1 MRNTGLRKC
10 EISMHKNSRG
20 LRLVVVLALILILSV
35 LCFHVHSLQAW
46 AEEDPACPV
55 SIEVRYGYDDSAKG
69 GRYLPVD
76 VTVINGRSQEINGSL
91 QIKSMESDGM
101 IYEYDFPA
109 MIGAACESVLREY
122 IPLGTRATRLYV
134 RLIGDDG
141 EVLADEQ
148 VKLNVS
154 WDVPELF
161 IGILSDEPQELKFLD
176 GVGIN
181 YGSMRT
187 RTFALEETDISDDA
201 IGLDLLDILVVNNY
215 RLRVLSEMQTS
226 AIMDWVHDGGVLV
239 LGTGERVDDTLGRFA
254 PELLD
259 ESYDSPSLY
268 HVDLGE
274 SYGLEEEG
282 AGMLAITCIDVSL
295 HGGNIVISSDDLG
308 LLSVAAKE
316 RGLIGV
322 IAFDLSDIAQ
332 FCEKETSYMDFFLTS
347 LLGEER
353 IRELAEVV
361 YSGNSEYYLSVQNLV
376 NTGNV
381 EKLPNLSLYT
391 VLILLY
397 LFLMGP
403 ALYLYLKNRELQIFY
418 RRGAIILAAVFT
430 VVLYLMG
437 TVTRFTEPFFA
448 YATILDST
456 DDYVTDT
463 TYVNIR
469 NPYNRPYEVQ
479 FNEAYSVLP
488 ITRSVR
494 SGGRQN
500 TELTGEEEYQIR
512 IDRRGDCVVM
522 TGNHI
527 AAFSPKYFQMERKE
541 LNESGERISGEIN
554 YFEGSLT
561 GQITNNYPYALEN
574 TAVILYGNMVYID
587 DMEPGET
594 RTLDELTVLRFP
606 LNGAQLVAEMITGQ
620 WDFEESDIGNTEYL
634 RAMKRAGLLEFYMDN
649 YMSSYTA
656 DAKVIAFSTQKEGS
670 SFLKGDSAETYGITM
685 LTSSIVVNASQD
697 SRIYRS
703 VLMKTPVVVT
713 GNYDAKT
720 NTMSGAEPV
729 TLEYQMG
736 TDISVESL
744 TLEPISE
751 VFREQDG
758 AVSQIEA
765 FAGSIYFY
773 NHSTGS
779 FDKMEHMEETM
790 NLEILRPY
798 LSPGNILTVRYVY
811 EGTGSYRQIQLP
823 MPMVAGRSQ

>member
-1 MRNTGLRKC
+1 MRNTGFREC
-10 EISMHKNSRG
+10 EIYVHQNNRR
-20 LRLVVVLALILILSV
+20 LRLAVVLILVLILSV
-35 LCFHVHSLQAW
+35 LGFGGRSPQAW
-46 AEEDPACPV
+46 AAEDQTLPV
-55 SIEVRYGYDDSAKG
+55 TIQVQYGYENSAKG

-76 VTVINGRSQEINGSL
+76 ITVTNSQDQEITGTL

-109 MIGAACESVLREY
+109 MIDAACESVLREY

-134 RLIGDDG
+134 RLTGDSG

-187 RTFALEETDISDDA
+187 RTFDLEETDISDDA
-201 IGLDLLDILVVNNY
+201 IGLDLLDVLVVNNY
-215 RLRVLSEMQTS
+215 RLRDLSEMQTS
-226 AIMDWVHDGGVLV
+226 AIMDWVHDGGVLL

-282 AGMLAITCIDVSL
+282 AGMLAITCVDISL

-308 LLSVAAKE
+308 LLAVAAKE

-322 IAFDLSDIAQ
+322 TAFDLSDIAQ

-347 LLGEER
+347 LLGEDR

-361 YSGNSEYYLSVQNLV
+361 YSGNSEYFTSVQNLV

-391 VLILLY
+391 ALILLY

-430 VVLYLMG
+430 VTLYLLG
-437 TVTRFTEPFFA
+437 TATRFTEPFFA

-463 TYVNIR
+463 TYINIR
-469 NPYNRPYEVQ
+469 NPYNRSYEVRL
-479 FNEAYSVLP
+479 NPAYSVLP
-488 ITRSVR
+488 ITRSLR
-494 SGGRQN
+494 SGGRQSS
-500 TELTGEEEYQIR
+500 ELTGEEEYQVR
-512 IDRRGDCVVM
+512 IDRRDDCVVM

-527 AAFSPKYFQMERKE
+527 AAFSPKYFQLEKKE

-554 YFEGSLT
+554 YFEGSLS

-620 WDFEESDIGNTEYL
+620 WDFEESDIGDTEYL

-649 YMSSYTA
+649 YMSGYTA
-656 DAKVIAFSTQKEGS
+656 DAKIIAFSTQKEGS
-670 SFLKGDSAETYGITM
+670 SFLEEESAETYGMTM
-685 LTSSIVVNASQD
+685 LTSSIAVNASQD

-703 VLMKTPVVVT
+703 VLMKTPVVIT
-713 GNYDAKT
+713 GKYDAKT
-720 NTMSGAEPV
+720 NTLSGAEPV

-751 VFREQDG
+751 VFRERDG
-758 AVSQIEA
+758 DTQVEA
-765 FAGSIYFY
+765 FTGSIYFY
-773 NHSTGS
+773 NHGTGS
-779 FDKMEHMEETM
+779 FDKMEHTEETM
-790 NLEILRPY
+790 DLEMLRPY